1 MARHESIEDI
11 LIELRVVAPTN
22 DIMVYLNS
30 LADRIEAAH
39 AAGIIAAMDE
49 LMSK

>member
-1 MARHESIEDI
+1 MEHHESIEDI
-11 LIELRVVAPTN
+11 LTELRVGVPTN

-39 AAGIIAAMDE
+39 AAGIIEAMDE